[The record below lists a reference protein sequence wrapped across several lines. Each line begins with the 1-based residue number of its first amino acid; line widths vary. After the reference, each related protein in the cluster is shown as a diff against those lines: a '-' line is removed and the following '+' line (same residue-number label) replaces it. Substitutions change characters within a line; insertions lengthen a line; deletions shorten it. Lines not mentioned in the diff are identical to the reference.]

1 MDLDQQ
7 FFHLDPLATVVGAC
21 ITFFAALTLVYSWGF
36 MPKVQSEMS
45 QTSWLSRLRYYG
57 YILLALVTSLGAVVT
72 NNLIILLVCWGLS
85 GALLYLLIGYGSNE
99 RTASTAQKAF
109 IIIGGTDAF
118 MMLGV
123 ILIAQLSG
131 SYDMQHISRNPIS
144 LDQPQAVYAF
154 VCLLVGVL
162 AKAGAMPL
170 HTWLVDTAE
179 DAPIPVTAFLPAS
192 VDKLL
197 GIYLLARM
205 VLDLFVINPAMST
218 VLLLIGSL
226 TIVGAGLMM
235 LVQQDVK
242 RVLGYC
248 AVSQVGYI
256 LLGIGSG
263 HPLGIA
269 GGLFHM
275 LNHAIYKSCLFF
287 STGAVE
293 QQAHTTDIE
302 QLGGLAKHMPVVFGC
317 FFIAALS
324 VSGVPPLNGF
334 ASKWMV
340 YQGIIEAGK
349 AGGAGWIVW
358 LVAAMF
364 GSALTLAGMMKLVH
378 AIFLGQSA
386 SDNGYVSNSEDKT
399 PLVMLSP
406 PILLAGLC
414 LLFGIWAYAIP
425 LTYLIFPTLGQ
436 EIVFPGIWQPTLA
449 TVLILVGI
457 GFGLLLFLG
466 GRWAKTLRQTE
477 VFIGGE
483 TLDAVPGMRVS
494 GGAFYNTIQE
504 LPIFR
509 PVYRLA
515 HNKGLDVYE
524 IGTSITLGMHR
535 VLGNL
540 HSGLLTTYLSWCLLG
555 TGILFYVLLFR

>member
-1 MDLDQQ
+1 MYLDQQ

-21 ITFFAALTLVYSWGF
+21 IAFFAALTLVYSWGF
-36 MPKVQSEMS
+36 MPKVQAGISTMR
-45 QTSWLSRLRYYG
+45 RLRYYT
-57 YILLALVTSLGAVVT
+57 YILLALLTALGAVVT

-85 GALLYLLIGYGSNE
+85 GALLYLLIGYGSTE

-109 IIIGGTDAF
+109 VIIGGTDAF

-131 SYDMQHISRNPIS
+131 SYDMQHISSNPIG

-154 VCLLVGVL
+154 VCLFVGVL

-170 HTWLVDTAE
+170 HTWLVDTAQ
-179 DAPIPVTAFLPAS
+179 DAPVPVTAFLPAS

-197 GIYLLARM
+197 AIYLLARM
-205 VLDLFVINPAMST
+205 VLDLFVISPAMYT

-235 LVQQDVK
+235 LVQQDAK

-287 STGAVE
+287 SAGAVE
-293 QQAHTTDIE
+293 QQTHTTDVE
-302 QLGGLAKHMPVVFGC
+302 RLGGLAKHMPVVFGC
-317 FFIAALS
+317 FLIAALS

-349 AGGAGWIVW
+349 GGGASWIVW
-358 LVAAMF
+358 LVVAMF

-378 AIFLGQSA
+378 AIFLGQPA
-386 SDNGYVSNSEDKT
+386 SDNGYVSNPEGKT

-425 LTYLIFPTLGQ
+425 LKYLIFPILEQ
-436 EIVFPGIWQPTLA
+436 EIIFPGLWQPTLA

-457 GFGLLLFLG
+457 GFGLVLFLG

-483 TLDAVPGMRVS
+483 ALDAVPGMRVS
-494 GGAFYNTIQE
+494 GSAFYNTIQE
-504 LPIFR
+504 LPVFR
-509 PVYRLA
+509 SVYSLA
-515 HNKGLDVYE
+515 QNRSLDVYE
-524 IGTSITLGMHR
+524 IGTSITLGVHR

-555 TGILFYVLLFR
+555 MGVLFYILLFR